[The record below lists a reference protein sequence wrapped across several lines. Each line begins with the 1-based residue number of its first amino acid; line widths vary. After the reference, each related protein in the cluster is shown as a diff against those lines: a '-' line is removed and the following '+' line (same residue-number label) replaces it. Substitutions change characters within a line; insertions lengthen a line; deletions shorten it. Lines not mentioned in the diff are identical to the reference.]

1 MDGMLSQ
8 DEINALLNGMDLDTP
23 ASSSGGSGSGEPDQ
37 NLLSD
42 IEKDAIGEI
51 ANISM
56 GTSATTLF
64 SLVNQKVNIT
74 TPKVRLANW
83 DTVMADYPTPCVF
96 VPRFR

>member
-56 GTSATTLF
+56 GDRKST
-64 SLVNQKVNIT
+64 
-74 TPKVRLANW
+74 RLNSSHQ
-83 DTVMADYPTPCVF
+83 
-96 VPRFR
+96 R